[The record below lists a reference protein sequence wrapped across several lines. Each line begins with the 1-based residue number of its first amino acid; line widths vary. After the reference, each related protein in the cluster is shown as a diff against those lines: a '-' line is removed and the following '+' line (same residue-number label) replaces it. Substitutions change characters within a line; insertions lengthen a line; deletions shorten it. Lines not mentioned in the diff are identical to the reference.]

1 MPLPGVGEAR
11 ETSAMGNTTSDRSR
25 VAASDP
31 SEVRYF
37 ASKHGLTTDQVLDL
51 IKQHG
56 NDRKTLEAAIAQ
68 TKAP

>member
-1 MPLPGVGEAR
+1 
-11 ETSAMGNTTSDRSR
+11 MGNTTSDRSR

-37 ASKHGLTTDQVLDL
+37 GKKHGLTDDQVRDL

-56 NDRKTLEAAIAQ
+56 NDRKTLEEAVE
-68 TKAP
+68 KLKVS

>member
-1 MPLPGVGEAR
+1 
-11 ETSAMGNTTSDRSR
+11 
-25 VAASDP
+25 
-31 SEVRYF
+31 
-37 ASKHGLTTDQVLDL
+37 VLDL

>member
-1 MPLPGVGEAR
+1 M
-11 ETSAMGNTTSDRSR
+11 SNTQSDRSR

-37 ASKHGLTTDQVLDL
+37 GKKHGLTDEQVHDL

-56 NDRKTLEAAIAQ
+56 NDRKTLEEAVARIKGPA
-68 TKAP
+68 TTV

>member
-1 MPLPGVGEAR
+1 MA
-11 ETSAMGNTTSDRSR
+11 NTQSDRSR

-37 ASKHGLTTDQVLDL
+37 GKKHGLTDDQVKDL

-56 NDRKTLEAAIAQ
+56 NDRKTLEEAVARIKGPAN
-68 TKAP
+68 A

>member
-1 MPLPGVGEAR
+1 
-11 ETSAMGNTTSDRSR
+11 MGNTTSDRSR

-37 ASKHGLTTDQVLDL
+37 ANKHGLTSEQVLEL

-56 NDRKTLEAAIAQ
+56 NDRGTLEAAVAQ
-68 TKAP
+68 MSGPSPAA